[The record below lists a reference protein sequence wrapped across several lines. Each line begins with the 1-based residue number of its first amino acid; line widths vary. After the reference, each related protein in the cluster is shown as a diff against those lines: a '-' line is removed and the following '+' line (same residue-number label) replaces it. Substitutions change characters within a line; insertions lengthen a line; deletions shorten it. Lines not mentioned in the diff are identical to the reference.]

1 MQTIESPKPT
11 FDFDN
16 FTFGVQA
23 TDRMLIARYGQSAW
37 QDYKI
42 VPFGEITLSPL
53 AMCFHYGQTV
63 FEGMKAYRMV
73 DGGINLFR
81 MGKHNE
87 RLNRS
92 LRRMAMPEIPSSLF
106 IEGLKELIRQEENWI
121 IDNPDYSLYIRP
133 FVIATEP
140 RLGVDASEEYL
151 FMIVLSPL
159 KSYYSKNLKV
169 KVETEYIRAAHGG
182 AGSAKNG
189 GNYGASMLPQRLAK
203 KAGFDQIIWL
213 DAAERKYIEESGTMN
228 IMFIL
233 DGKTLITP
241 PTGDTILEGIT
252 RNSILQLAPLQG
264 LEVEEIRVSVD
275 ELIDWIEAGV
285 RVEAFGV
292 GTAAVISPFEEISYQ
307 GKSYSTYAGKD
318 ACMYGLK
325 QGLSDIR
332 RGISEDRFEWNFRI

>member
-1 MQTIESPKPT
+1 MQTALSSKPS

-23 TDRMLIARYGQSAW
+23 TDHMLIARYGELAW
-37 QDYKI
+37 QDFQI
-42 VPFGEITLSPL
+42 VPVGEIKLSPL

-73 DGGINLFR
+73 DGAINIFR
-81 MGKHNE
+81 MNKHHE
-87 RLNRS
+87 RMNRS
-92 LRRMAMPEIPSSLF
+92 LRRMAMPELPDKLF
-106 IEGLKELIRQEENWI
+106 VDGLTELIQREEKWI

-140 RLGVDASEEYL
+140 RLGVDAASEYL
-151 FMIVLSPL
+151 FMIILSPL
-159 KSYYSKNLKV
+159 KAYYSKNLKV
-169 KVETEYIRAAHGG
+169 KVETDYIRAASGG

-203 KAGFDQIIWL
+203 KEGFDQILWL

-228 IMFIL
+228 ILFIL

-241 PTGDTILEGIT
+241 PTGDTILDGVT
-252 RNSILQLAPLQG
+252 RDSILRLAPEQG
-264 LEVEEIRVSVD
+264 LDVEEVRVSVD
-275 ELIDWIEAGV
+275 ELTEWIKAGI

-307 GKSYSTYAGKD
+307 GKSYATYTGKD
-318 ACMYGLK
+318 ASMYGLK
-325 QGLSDIR
+325 QRLADIR
-332 RGISEDRFEWNFRI
+332 RGVSEDRFGWNFMI

>member
-1 MQTIESPKPT
+1 MQTTLSPNPS

-23 TDRMLIARYGQSAW
+23 TDRMLLARYGQSAW
-37 QDYKI
+37 QDFQI
-42 VPFGEITLSPL
+42 VPFGEIKLSPL

-73 DGGINLFR
+73 DGGINVFR
-81 MGKHNE
+81 MAKHHD

-92 LRRMAMPEIPSSLF
+92 LRRMAMPEIPSELF
-106 IEGLKELIRQEENWI
+106 LGGLIELIHQEEKWI

-140 RLGVDASEEYL
+140 RLGVDAAEEYL
-151 FMIVLSPL
+151 FMIILSPL
-159 KSYYSKNLKV
+159 KAYYSKNLKV
-169 KVETEYIRAAHGG
+169 KVETEYIRAAQGG

-203 KAGFDQIIWL
+203 KAGFDQILWL

-228 IMFIL
+228 LMFIL

-241 PTGDTILEGIT
+241 PTGDTILDGIT
-252 RNSILQLAPLQG
+252 RDSLLQLAPVQG
-264 LEVEEIRVSVD
+264 LEIEESRVPVD
-275 ELIDWIEAGV
+275 ELIGWIEAGI

-292 GTAAVISPFEEISYQ
+292 GTAAVISPFEEISYL
-307 GKSYSTYAGKD
+307 GKTYATYTGKD
-318 ACMYGLK
+318 ASMYGLK
-325 QGLSDIR
+325 QELADIR
-332 RGISEDRFEWNFRI
+332 RGISEDRFNWNNKI